1 VALPVVHVPCEHFA
15 SSGGC
20 KLAFVFTFLLATSAL
35 SAMPLPILRRAS
47 IYLAFHLLLLSGQ
60 PLTLLPPAV
69 IASNL
74 ATQSSLPLTLAQQEV
89 QQDVWRNIWSR
100 ATTQSYLSRRA
111 KWIEFSTIYRRS
123 PLDFSPENLVD
134 YLTYLAT
141 TANRGRPMS
150 WSSIGAYIGFL
161 GRAAS
166 FSLGAHDQNPVQH
179 PQVQLFLQGLARRMG
194 KTLTKAEPCSL
205 AHLRAISRAAE
216 AAPQDLTLATARLL
230 SLLAFWGCLRFG
242 SLVPK
247 HDLNKALCLAD
258 IAVEDSALTLTLRH
272 SKTIQFAER
281 IKTIHLPAR
290 DDPLLCPLRALH
302 QWILLL
308 RPRTSRTTFNTL
320 SATSGATLSRSAFLL
335 LINRLCSPLPP
346 LTAHSFRR
354 GYARLALQTGIP
366 IERLMWHADWHSL
379 AVAMS
384 YGEDFMI
391 PNPIDD
397 RALHILMGSLET

>member
-1 VALPVVHVPCEHFA
+1 
-15 SSGGC
+15 
-20 KLAFVFTFLLATSAL
+20 
-35 SAMPLPILRRAS
+35 
-47 IYLAFHLLLLSGQ
+47 
-60 PLTLLPPAV
+60 
-69 IASNL
+69 
-74 ATQSSLPLTLAQQEV
+74 
-89 QQDVWRNIWSR
+89 
-100 ATTQSYLSRRA
+100 
-111 KWIEFSTIYRRS
+111 
-123 PLDFSPENLVD
+123 
-134 YLTYLAT
+134 
-141 TANRGRPMS
+141 MS

-258 IAVEDSALTLTLRH
+258 ITVEDSALTLTLRH

-397 RALHILMGSLET
+397 RALHILIGSLET